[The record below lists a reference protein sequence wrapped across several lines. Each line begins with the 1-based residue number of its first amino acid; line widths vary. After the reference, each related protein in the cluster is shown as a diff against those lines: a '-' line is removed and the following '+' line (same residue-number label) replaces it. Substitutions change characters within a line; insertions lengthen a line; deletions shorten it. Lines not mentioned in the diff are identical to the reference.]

1 MKIGYPCI
9 NLSLDCKGDRTFRLK
24 SYSEE
29 RLVETVDNNLNCLF
43 EILRFNVAHN
53 LLFFRITS
61 DLVPFASHPICKFD
75 WQSHFHNKFQEIG
88 NYIRTNDI
96 RISMHPD
103 QFTLIN
109 SPDKGVF
116 ERSLQELIYHAHV
129 LDLMELNTSAKIQL
143 HIGGVYKDKI
153 TSINRFVER
162 FNELPDLVSKRL
174 VIEND
179 DRSYTLQD
187 CLEVSSITDI
197 PILLDSFHHEVK
209 NSGESQA
216 EAVSLA
222 SSTWRQ
228 EDGILMIDYSYQHG
242 DGRRGAHS
250 YTMNVDH
257 FTQFLDIT
265 KSYDFDI
272 MLEIKDKEK
281 SALKAVEAAKD
292 DKRFVMPI

>member
-29 RLVETVDNNLNCLF
+29 RLVEIVDNNLNCLF

-153 TSINRFVER
+153 TSINIFVER

-228 EDGILMIDYSYQHG
+228 EDGILMIDYSYQPG

-281 SALKAVEAAKD
+281 SSLKAVEAAKD
-292 DKRFVMPI
+292 DKRFVMAI